1 MVGASSVLGLGLWLG
16 LGLELGLGV
25 GVGVGRSR
33 VRDSHLVSLRLVGA
47 AACGVRRPVVI
58 TPAACGVRRAAAERA
73 REGRGHLG
81 SVRARVRDRVGLD
94 LALGLGLRSGLL
106 TSRHTC
112 FYP

>member
-47 AACGVRRPVVI
+47 AACGVRR
-58 TPAACGVRRAAAERA
+58 AAAERA
-73 REGRGHLG
+73 RERRGHLG
-81 SVRARVRDRVGLD
+81 RVRAGVRGRVGLD
-94 LALGLGLRSGLL
+94 LALGLGLRLGLL